1 MVGNIVIAVANIVAS
16 FLNLLGQNRWLRFV
30 LVFVSANSIHAGED
44 LSPTALVVSPD
55 GTIVYVACGT
65 AGLVKAVNLANGE
78 VTASIHVPPRPTG
91 LALSA
96 DGNRLFV
103 TCASPKSDICVVDLA
118 RAKVT
123 AKFSTGHSAIS
134 PVLSPDGKTLFIC
147 NRFNDDVSVLEIATG
162 KELRRIAVTREPVAA
177 AITPDGRHLLVANHL
192 PAGRADQPPM
202 AAVVS
207 IIDVSAGR
215 VVKELRLPNG
225 SGSLQHIRI
234 SPDGKYAVVTHILAR
249 FGLPTTQLDRGWM
262 NTNTKTI
269 IAVDRLEVLN
279 TVLLDDVDR
288 GAANPW
294 GVAWSAD
301 GRKLVVAHAGTHEV
315 SVTDFPGLLERL
327 AKLPAAPPANAAG
340 DYSRSSHSQADVP
353 NDLAFLVGLRQR
365 LKLPAGDLGP
375 RALVVAGSHAIT
387 ANYFSDSL
395 TVIDLAQPQSPT
407 RSIALGP
414 KSAMGLVRRGEFY
427 FNDAGICFQGWQ
439 SCASCH
445 PGDGRVDGL
454 NWDLLNDGIGN
465 PKNNK
470 SLLLA
475 HKTPPAMSTGI
486 RDTAETA
493 VRAGIRH
500 ILFTVQPPGVADAL
514 DAWLKSLEP
523 VPSPHLEKGK
533 LSPAARRGEKLFRSR
548 EAGCAQCHPAPL
560 FTDLNSYAVGTVGPF
575 DRGQDLFDTP
585 TLVELWRT
593 APYLHDG
600 SAATIRDVLTTRNPQ
615 NGHGNTSQLTP
626 AQVEDLVAYLLSL

>member
-16 FLNLLGQNRWLRFV
+16 LLKMFGQNHWLPFV
-30 LVFVSANSIHAGED
+30 LVFVCANSILAGEE
-44 LSPTALVVSPD
+44 LSPTALVASPD
-55 GTIVYVACGT
+55 GTKVYVACGT
-65 AGLVKAVNLANGE
+65 AGLVKVANLANGD
-78 VTASIHVPPRPTG
+78 VLASIRVSPHPTG
-91 LALSA
+91 LALSS
-96 DGNRLFV
+96 DGHRLFV
-103 TCASPKSDICVVDLA
+103 TCASPKSEICVVDLA

-123 AKFSTGHSAIS
+123 AKFAAGHTAMS
-134 PVLSPDGKTLFIC
+134 PILSPDGKTLFTC
-147 NRFNDDVSVLEIATG
+147 NRFNDAISLLEVATG

-192 PAGRADQPPM
+192 PAGRADQPPL

-207 IIDVSAGR
+207 VIDVAAGR

-225 SGSLQHIRI
+225 SGSLQDIRI

-262 NTNTKTI
+262 NTNAKTI
-269 IAVDRLEVLN
+269 IALDRLEVLN

-315 SVTDFPGLLERL
+315 SVIDFPGLWDRL

-340 DYSRSSHSQADVP
+340 DYSQSSHSRADVP

-365 LKLPAGDLGP
+365 VKLPTAALGP
-375 RALVVAGSHAIT
+375 RALVVVSNHAVT

-395 TVIDLAQPQSPT
+395 TVLDLAQPQSPA

-414 KSAMGLVRRGEFY
+414 KSEMSLVRRGEFY

-475 HKTPPAMSTGI
+475 HRTPPAMSTGI
-486 RDTAETA
+486 RDTAEIA

-500 ILFTVQPPGVADAL
+500 ILFTMQPPGVADAL
-514 DAWLKSLEP
+514 DAWLKSLQP
-523 VPSPHLEKGK
+523 VPSPHLVNGK

-548 EAGCAQCHPAPL
+548 EVGCAQCHPAPL
-560 FTDLNSYAVGTVGPF
+560 FTDLSSYPVGTTGPL
-575 DRGQDLFDTP
+575 DRGQELFDTP
-585 TLVELWRT
+585 TLVEGWRT

-600 SAATIRDVLTTRNPQ
+600 SATTFRDVLTTCNPKDE
-615 NGHGNTSQLTP
+615 HGKSSHLTP
-626 AQVEDLVAYLLSL
+626 TQVNDLVAYLLSL